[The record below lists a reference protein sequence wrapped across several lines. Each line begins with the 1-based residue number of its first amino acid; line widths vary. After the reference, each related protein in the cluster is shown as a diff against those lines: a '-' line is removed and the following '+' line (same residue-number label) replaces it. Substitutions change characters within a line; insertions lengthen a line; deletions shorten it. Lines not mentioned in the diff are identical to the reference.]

1 MGVSNKSGQICM
13 GNCKVMAKIL
23 GLLSP
28 PNQKFLD
35 KNSSY
40 YTVKPPY

>member
-1 MGVSNKSGQICM
+1 MGESNKSGQICM
-13 GNCKVMAKIL
+13 GKVVANIL

-35 KNSSY
+35 ECY
-40 YTVKPPY
+40 YTVKSPF